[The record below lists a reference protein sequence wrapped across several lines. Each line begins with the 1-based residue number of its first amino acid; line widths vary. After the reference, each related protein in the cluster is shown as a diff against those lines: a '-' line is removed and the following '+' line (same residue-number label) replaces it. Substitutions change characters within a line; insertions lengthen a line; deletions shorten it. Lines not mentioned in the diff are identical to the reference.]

1 MQLAIRLEVPADIPA
16 IYQLH
21 AAAFKSDAEAR
32 LVGALRTNGA
42 LLLSLVAEADG
53 ELVGH
58 IAFSAVVIDSEAS
71 SQVGVGLA
79 PLAVAPM
86 HQRQGVGGKLVEE
99 GLRRLRSTG
108 HRWCVVLGHAHYYP
122 RYGFVLAKTYG
133 IRWEKP
139 VPDNIFFVQ
148 ALTPGG
154 LDGVSGTARYRPEF
168 DAL

>member
-1 MQLAIRLEVPADIPA
+1 
-16 IYQLH
+16 
-21 AAAFKSDAEAR
+21 
-32 LVGALRTNGA
+32 
-42 LLLSLVAEADG
+42 
-53 ELVGH
+53 
-58 IAFSAVVIDSEAS
+58 
-71 SQVGVGLA
+71 
-79 PLAVAPM
+79 M